1 MNVKITV
8 AILTLASSAFAHEGH
23 HPGLPPSSS
32 SSAYSTDRTVYE
44 DVYKQGRWVNTKYGT
59 AMTPEE
65 IEQATQNR
73 RANREKVGGPEVG
86 TPRTMDSDTT
96 TY

>member
-1 MNVKITV
+1 MNTRIFI
-8 AILTLASSAFAHEGH
+8 AMLILGSSAFAYEGN

-32 SSAYSTDRTVYE
+32 SGYSTDRSVYE
-44 DVYKQGRWVNTKYGT
+44 DVYMQGRWVNTKYGT

-73 RANREKVGGPEVG
+73 RATREKIGGPEVG
-86 TPRTMDSDTT
+86 TPATDTDT
-96 TY
+96 RSY